1 MAEKLLDQMRRIIRV
16 KHYSYRTEQAYL
28 QWARRF
34 YSFFTTSAIRR
45 TWASWRSKLFLTHLA
60 VDRHVAAATQ
70 NQALNGILFL
80 YREVLEIE
88 LPWLSD
94 VTRAKRPVRVPLVLS
109 RSEVRAVLAT
119 LQSPHDLI
127 VRLLYGSG
135 LRVGEATRL
144 RIKDLDFKRRSLIV
158 RDGKGAKDRI
168 TVLPDSVV
176 PALKLQI
183 EKSLAVGA
191 LDRRRNRGGVIL
203 PHALDRKYP
212 NARFEDG
219 WQFVFPARN
228 LSMDPRSEKLRRHH
242 VFNSS
247 VQRSVKYSAQKAG
260 LHKPVTCHN
269 VSPLLCDAYAG
280 ERI

>member
-1 MAEKLLDQMRRIIRV
+1 MLLLRLR
-16 KHYSYRTEQAYL
+16 
-28 QWARRF
+28 
-34 YSFFTTSAIRR
+34 IRR
-45 TWASWRSKLFLTHLA
+45 STAFSFSTGRFWRLS
-60 VDRHVAAATQ
+60 
-70 NQALNGILFL
+70 
-80 YREVLEIE
+80 

-183 EKSLAVGA
+183 EKSLAVWCAGQTAQPVAASFCRMRWTASIRMPGLRTAGSSCFRGA
-191 LDRRRNRGGVIL
+191 QSVDGSAFGKSCAGIMYST
-203 PHALDRKYP
+203 ALY
-212 NARFEDG
+212 
-219 WQFVFPARN
+219 
-228 LSMDPRSEKLRRHH
+228 
-242 VFNSS
+242 S
-247 VQRSVKYSAQKAG
+247 VQ
-260 LHKPVTCHN
+260 
-269 VSPLLCDAYAG
+269 
-280 ERI
+280 